1 MRPAKNKVVLTER
14 IVRSA
19 PTLSRAYNLWDAK
32 ESGLVVRVQTSGF
45 RSYKFVYSKLGR
57 ARWVHIGVVP
67 LADARRIALK
77 LRVRVAE
84 GGDPL
89 AERQSARSLTFA
101 TLHQRYLV
109 RRIAGPS
116 NRDSGGASL
125 SAHRQ
130 LRSTSRDH
138 AGLGRLLQWQAC

>member
-32 ESGLVVRVQTSGF
+32 KSGLVVRVQTSGF

-77 LRVRVAE
+77 LRVRVRRGRRSSGRAPVRARLDVR
-84 GGDPL
+84 DPPPAL
-89 AERQSARSLTFA
+89 PRGAR
-101 TLHQRYLV
+101 
-109 RRIAGPS
+109 
-116 NRDSGGASL
+116 
-125 SAHRQ
+125 
-130 LRSTSRDH
+130 
-138 AGLGRLLQWQAC
+138 